1 MLAAFLPTLLAM
13 AVLTVEVGTG
23 RKLYLMD
30 WYIAVALVA
39 LSLARQVLML
49 VEQVGPGSP
58 FRRAA
63 TEEASGA

>member
-1 MLAAFLPTLLAM
+1 
-13 AVLTVEVGTG
+13 
-23 RKLYLMD
+23 MD

-49 VEQVGPGSP
+49 VEQVGLGSP